1 METVAVQHKLVLPV
15 LNSEIVDEKG
25 NIATFKMMKL

>member
-1 METVAVQHKLVLPV
+1 MQQLIMETVEVQHKLVLPV

-25 NIATFKMMKL
+25 N